1 MKRSSIFTALG
12 VVLILIGAVGGF
24 FYWDTTYA
32 ASAVDNQLQ
41 TQAMHIQ
48 QSWEEEEPAAEEETE
63 KPSAEE
69 PKVVKQTEPT
79 EFEEGETI
87 GILKVPSWGEDHSVP
102 IIHGV
107 RDGDLESGVGHYPDS
122 STPGKLGNFAMA
134 GHRSG
139 DPQPFRKLLELN
151 EGDKIIVETKL
162 AIYTYV
168 VTSSARDTTLVAQD
182 GGWVIHSPE
191 IEDAH
196 TKSTITL
203 TTCTHLYRSD
213 DRSVL
218 FGELEKREL
227 KS

>member
-1 MKRSSIFTALG
+1 MKRSSIFTILGALLL
-12 VVLILIGAVGGF
+12 VVGLAATGY
-24 FYWDTTYA
+24 YWKTTYA
-32 ASAVDNQLQ
+32 TSAVDDHLQ
-41 TQAMHIQ
+41 TTASQVL
-48 QSWEEEEPAAEEETE
+48 E
-63 KPSAEE
+63 KWNQEDIASTEE
-69 PKVVKQTEPT
+69 PKPAVEKKVKKSEPT

-87 GILKVPSWGEDHSVP
+87 GIMKIPAWGEDHQVP

-107 RDGDLESGVGHYPDS
+107 GDDDLEKGVGHYPDS
-122 STPGKLGNFAMA
+122 GTPGKLGNLAVA

-139 DPQPFRKLLELN
+139 DPQPFRNLLEL
-151 EGDKIIVETKL
+151 EKGDKVIVETKL
-162 AIYTYV
+162 ATYTYV
-168 VTSSARDTTLVAQD
+168 VTNPAYNTTLVAQD

-191 IEDAH
+191 VEDAH

-218 FGELEKREL
+218 FGELEKVEF

>member
-1 MKRSSIFTALG
+1 MRRSTIFTVLG
-12 VVLILIGAVGGF
+12 LVLIVVGAVGGF
-24 FYWDTTYA
+24 FYWNTTYA
-32 ASAVDNQLQ
+32 TSAVDNQLQ
-41 TQAMHIQ
+41 NQAVQ
-48 QSWEEEEPAAEEETE
+48 VEQAWQEEATTEEESATPAPTTTEE
-63 KPSAEE
+63 
-69 PKVVKQTEPT
+69 VKQREPDQ
-79 EFEEGETI
+79 FEEGDVI
-87 GILKVPSWGEDHSVP
+87 GVLKVPAWGEDHSVP

-107 RDGDLESGVGHYPDS
+107 GDDDLERGVGHYPDS
-122 STPGKLGNFAMA
+122 GTPGKLGNFAMA

-139 DPQPFRKLLELN
+139 DPQPFRNLLELN

-162 AIYTYV
+162 ATYTYV

-182 GGWVIHSPE
+182 GGWVIHSPKIDE
-191 IEDAH
+191 AH

-218 FGELEKREL
+218 FGELERMQL